1 MTIQRRNT
9 QGAAPTA
16 ATRTPPKAPA
26 APPSNAPHV
35 MIGTPAYGGMVHTD
49 FLKSILTYQQA
60 GISFTLTTIGN
71 ESLITRARNTVLSLF
86 WLNTDC
92 THLLFL
98 DADVSLPVDALQ
110 HMLAQQRDV
119 IGAPVALKG
128 RDAQGQRIFNFGRCV
143 GEAGE
148 QMLVEHIGTAAL
160 LLSRKA
166 VAALVKKAIDNG
178 GVYTASKKTMR
189 GNIPDDT
196 LMYDVFQV
204 GVVDGIYLSEDYWV
218 CRQLREMGFDIHVQP
233 DIVTQH
239 HGVIAT

>member
-1 MTIQRRNT
+1 MTIQRRSKSIST
-9 QGAAPTA
+9 PTTPAPRPVATA
-16 ATRTPPKAPA
+16 PQA
-26 APPSNAPHV
+26 SEPHV
-35 MIGTPAYGGMVHTD
+35 MIGTPAYGGMVHVD
-49 FLKSILTYQQA
+49 YLNSLLAYQRE
-60 GISFTLTTIGN
+60 GIGYTLTTIGN

-86 WLNTDC
+86 WMNEAC

-98 DADVSLPVDALQ
+98 DADVSLPPESLK

-128 RDAQGQRIFNFGRCV
+128 RDERGQRMFNVGRCV

-166 VAALVKKAIDNG
+166 VAALVSKAIEEG
-178 GVYTASKKTMR
+178 GVYTPSKKTLR
-189 GNIPDDT
+189 GDFADDA

-204 GVVDGIYLSEDYWV
+204 EVVDGVYLSEDYWV
-218 CRQLREMGFDIHVQP
+218 CRQLRELGFDIHVQP
-233 DIVTQH
+233 DIITQH
-239 HGVIAT
+239 HGVMAA